1 MLYMS
6 ECSAQRWVHQAGLVH
21 FWIVYVRSSSWPY
34 SLVSV
39 STLLLVVCEGE
50 ARFDDQEDEEV
61 VVDGEAPQARRQRQQ
76 QLREELGPLF
86 FLEGPRLC
94 VERGRR
100 LQGGASLPG
109 AIELLDS
116 VKSFTS

>member
-39 STLLLVVCEGE
+39 STLYAKVRRDLMTRNEG
-50 ARFDDQEDEEV
+50 V
-61 VVDGEAPQARRQRQQ
+61 VVDDEAPQARRQRQQ
-76 QLREELGPLF
+76 KLREELGPL
-86 FLEGPRLC
+86 
-94 VERGRR
+94 
-100 LQGGASLPG
+100 
-109 AIELLDS
+109 
-116 VKSFTS
+116 